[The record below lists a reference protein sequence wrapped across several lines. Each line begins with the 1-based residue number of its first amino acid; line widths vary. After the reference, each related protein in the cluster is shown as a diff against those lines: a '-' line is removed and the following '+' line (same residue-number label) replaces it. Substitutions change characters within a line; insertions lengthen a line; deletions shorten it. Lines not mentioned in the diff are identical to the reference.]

1 MEVRAKWRC
10 LVVELPSGG
19 VQTSSGRS
27 WSGGA
32 GEGRLDAAGFFC
44 ICNIKFSI
52 PNL

>member
-10 LVVELPSGG
+10 LVVELPSGA
-19 VQTSSGRS
+19 VRTSSGS
-27 WSGGA
+27 WSGGRR
-32 GEGRLDAAGFFC
+32 EGRLDAAGFFC